1 MGTNY
6 YKLKKPV
13 THLSIENACGPTVR
27 VKIWLYHG
35 LAGGILVHKD
45 ELSDFIQIFS
55 SDEVAY
61 HSHYGDVEKGKVIKK
76 KQDTNDYIVISEEGK
91 IVKIKDLNK
100 EVKNDIAIK
109 SLG

>member
-13 THLSIENACGPTVR
+13 THISIENAFGPTVR

-35 LAGGILVHKD
+35 LAGGILVRED

-61 HSHYGDVEKGKVIKK
+61 HSYYGGVEKGKVVKK
-76 KQDTNDYIVISEEGK
+76 KQDTNDLIVVSEYGELAK
-91 IVKIKDLNK
+91 VEDLEK
-100 EVKNDIAIK
+100 EVK
-109 SLG
+109 